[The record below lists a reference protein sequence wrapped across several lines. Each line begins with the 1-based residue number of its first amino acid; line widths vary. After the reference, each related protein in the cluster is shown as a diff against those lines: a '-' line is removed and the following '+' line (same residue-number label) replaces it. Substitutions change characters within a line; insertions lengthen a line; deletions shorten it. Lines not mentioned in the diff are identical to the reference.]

1 MGQVEGTQRNTLDLR
16 LKGAG
21 RAVTMTHRAHVET
34 TTTLA
39 SSGLGFSW
47 SQSRFD
53 TQGSGVVEVSSTRNP
68 SYIFT
73 QVVLDG
79 AFEAELACGAR
90 YTSDTTGLVRPRV
103 SSARY
108 RATSESIRMFGVL
121 ADVACVE
128 GWFGNKVPDPVRR
141 LLDGVGRDTF
151 YRPQPIP
158 AHLKQTLKQALAS
171 DTPMRP
177 HLIEASAF
185 HIIGFQLENLA
196 HLEDISITRADY
208 DMAHDAFSLIAAS
221 PHSPPTL
228 NNLARDLNIAPNRLD
243 RAFRTAFGRS
253 VYEATVDIR
262 YEAICTAL
270 LDGEAIKVV
279 AGLFG
284 YASVS
289 NFSSA
294 FRRKMGAPPRQWLD
308 QQSSRSWPS

>member
-1 MGQVEGTQRNTLDLR
+1 MR
-16 LKGAG
+16 
-21 RAVTMTHRAHVET
+21 RALHEHHNR
-34 TTTLA
+34 
-39 SSGLGFSW
+39 
-47 SQSRFD
+47 
-53 TQGSGVVEVSSTRNP
+53 
-68 SYIFT
+68 
-73 QVVLDG
+73 
-79 AFEAELACGAR
+79 
-90 YTSDTTGLVRPRV
+90 LVRPRV

-171 DTPMRP
+171 DTPLRP

-185 HIIGFQLENLA
+185 HIIGFQLDNLA

-262 YEAICTAL
+262 YEAICTSL

-308 QQSSRSWPS
+308 QQSSRSRPS